1 MHTNESSEFVWSDA
15 WLILSIAMADNGSGA
30 TLEAIL
36 SAGDYINH
44 AIFTGLELRHGM
56 AHLTRAGY
64 VNDKEGRF
72 FLSGE
77 AKDYWELRRQTRC
90 SINTLLKNFEKFLGA
105 VPVSFQSI
113 AAEEQYG

>member
-44 AIFTGLELRHGM
+44 AM
-56 AHLTRAGY
+56 
-64 VNDKEGRF
+64 
-72 FLSGE
+72 
-77 AKDYWELRRQTRC
+77 
-90 SINTLLKNFEKFLGA
+90 
-105 VPVSFQSI
+105 
-113 AAEEQYG
+113 